1 MRHAPAE
8 AARRAV
14 ELDRTSRS
22 AFTHSIIRP
31 AWFMQDFSET
41 FLKPVDDEIV
51 VPNGTGAEAFV
62 NAEDIASVAAAT
74 LAEPERHAG
83 GAYAPTGPEA
93 LTLDD
98 AAQIISA
105 AVGRTIASPHPNPQ
119 QSPATMFPPDMP
131 AAD

>member
-31 AWFMQDFSET
+31 AWFMQNFSET

-62 NAEDIASVAAAT
+62 DTEDIASVAAAT

-83 GAYAPTGPEA
+83 KAHAPPGPES
-93 LTLDD
+93 LTPAD
-98 AAQIISA
+98 AARTTSPPA
-105 AVGRTIASPHPNPQ
+105 GRP
-119 QSPATMFPPDMP
+119 
-131 AAD
+131 